1 MGKFAKWLGAGAG
14 FTMGGP
20 IGAVLGFVVGSFID
34 GISVEDLAAE
44 QREYQRRS
52 QEQPR
57 RGRATSGDFEISL
70 LILASVV
77 IKADGKIDRREL
89 DYVRMY
95 FVKMYGKERANHA
108 FKLFNGIIKKQI
120 STRQICLQ
128 IRQHMSHSM
137 RLQLLHFLFG
147 IAKSDGQVIAAEEQ
161 EIRKIAGY
169 LYINDFDYASIRAMF
184 YDNSNSSYEI
194 LEITKNATDDEVKKA
209 YRKMAK
215 KYHPDKLQA
224 LGEEHVKGAQ
234 EKFQKIQ
241 AAYEKIK
248 AERGMN

>member
-14 FTMGGP
+14 FTLGGP
-20 IGAVLGFVVGSFID
+20 IGAIVGFVVGSFID
-34 GISVEDLAAE
+34 GISVEDFKEE
-44 QREYQRRS
+44 QQEYQKR
-52 QEQPR
+52 QHQGT

-77 IKADGKIDRREL
+77 IKSDGKIDQREL

-120 STRQICLQ
+120 STRQVCLQ
-128 IRQHMSHSM
+128 IRQYMSHAT
-137 RLQLLHFLFG
+137 RLQLVHFLFG
-147 IAKSDGQVIAAEEQ
+147 IAQADGQVTGNEEQ
-161 EIRKIAGY
+161 EIRKIASY
-169 LYINDFDYASIRAMF
+169 LYINEYDYSSIKAMF
-184 YDNSNSSYEI
+184 YNESDSAYKM
-194 LEITKNATDDEVKKA
+194 LEITKEATNDEVKKA

-215 KYHPDKLQA
+215 KHHPDKLQN
-224 LGEEHVKGAQ
+224 LGEEHKNGAN

-241 AAYEKIK
+241 AAYEQIK
-248 AERGMN
+248 KERGIN